1 MDHAFRPASDPK
13 KDRIPVER
21 LGAGSEP
28 ILFFDE
34 MVLFEDE
41 LGDNG
46 TSVLSLKVVS
56 EAHSDSQSVRIDL
69 FTPFCSVSC
78 HPAC

>member
-1 MDHAFRPASDPK
+1 MDKLRRPD
-13 KDRIPVER
+13 
-21 LGAGSEP
+21 P

-46 TSVLSLKVVS
+46 CAMLSVKTVPLG
-56 EAHSDSQSVRIDL
+56 
-69 FTPFCSVSC
+69 
-78 HPAC
+78 